1 MKKRIAN
8 IIICILFVIPIM
20 SFVMSGRS
28 LSPEVSAKMDKYF
41 TSESTNLEPHAKT
54 NGHPYKICYIDI
66 DPYPPSGE
74 MLYYLIKKLYDTGWI
89 VFPDGKSMEDLPF
102 DPTNLDAGKFIDYLA
117 DMGTGDYIS
126 FSRDQNYYIALEDD
140 ATVQANIRKGILNGD
155 VDLIL
160 CLGTSPGELAINKMA
175 IRDTPIMVY
184 YSVDPVASGL
194 SKEQEY
200 SGLDNVWCHTS
211 SEVYKNQLAFYHDA
225 YPFKKLGMVYYSESV
240 AAVATYREAAKG
252 LGVTL
257 EEATIKTYEK
267 AEEAE
272 NYYKNLED
280 AYRDMVDNRGIDA
293 FLLSADMIKEAEK
306 VPHFMDI
313 FYEKNI
319 PVFVQN
325 SEFSVA
331 SGATMIMS
339 ASDAQSQAPFAID
352 AMVRIFGGE
361 KPGSIYQKFI
371 PSPYVTIN
379 LKSANRIGFDI
390 NDEIIRM
397 AEKIY

>member
-1 MKKRIAN
+1 MKKKIAN
-8 IIICILFVIPIM
+8 IIICILFVIPVMTII
-20 SFVMSGRS
+20 MSGRT

-41 TSESTNLEPHAKT
+41 ASESTLLEPHAKN
-54 NGHPYKICYIDI
+54 NGHPYKICYVDI

-74 MLYYLIKKLYDTGWI
+74 MLYYLIKQLYDTGWI
-89 VFPDGKSMEDLPF
+89 VFPEGKNITDLPF
-102 DPTNLDAGKFIDYLA
+102 DPSDLDAGKFIDYLA
-117 DMGTGDYIS
+117 DIGTGDYIS
-126 FSRDQNYYIALEDD
+126 FSRDQNYYIALEDND
-140 ATVQANIRKGILNGD
+140 TVQANIKKGILNGD
-155 VDLIL
+155 IDLIL
-160 CLGTSPGELAINKMA
+160 CLGTSPGELVINTMA

-194 SKEQEY
+194 SKTQEY
-200 SGLDNVWCHTS
+200 SGLNNVWCHTS
-211 SEVYKNQLAFYHDA
+211 NEVYKNQLAFYHDA

-280 AYRDMVDNRGIDA
+280 AYRDMVENRGIDA
-293 FLLSADMIKEAEK
+293 FLLSADMIKEAER

-313 FYEKNI
+313 FYKKNI

-331 SGATMIMS
+331 EGATMIMS
-339 ASDAQSQAPFAID
+339 ASDARSQAPFAID
-352 AMVRIFGGE
+352 AMMRIFGGE
-361 KPGSIYQKFI
+361 KPGEIYQKFI

-379 LKSANRIGFDI
+379 LKSAEKIGLNID
-390 NDEIIRM
+390 DEIIRM